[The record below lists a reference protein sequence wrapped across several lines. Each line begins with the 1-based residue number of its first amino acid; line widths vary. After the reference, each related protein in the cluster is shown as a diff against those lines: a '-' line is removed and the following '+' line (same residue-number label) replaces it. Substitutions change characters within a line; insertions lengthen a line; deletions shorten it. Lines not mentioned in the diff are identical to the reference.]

1 MNKEKK
7 EPLIKQVVL
16 DKNARDILNEV
27 KERMKAEGMT
37 GNSYSDA
44 IRWLNNKLNEV
55 QTELAKERRPEF

>member
-7 EPLIKQVVL
+7 EDLSRQVTL
-16 DKNARDILNEV
+16 DLNAINILNEV

-44 IRWLNNKLNEV
+44 IRWLNNKLKEV
-55 QTELAKERRPEF
+55 QNG

>member
-7 EPLIKQVVL
+7 EPLSKQVVL
-16 DKNARDILNEV
+16 DINALNILNEV

-44 IRWLNNKLNEV
+44 IRWLNNKLKEV
-55 QTELAKERRPEF
+55 QNDS

>member
-7 EPLIKQVVL
+7 EDLSRQVTL
-16 DKNARDILNEV
+16 DLNAINILNEV

-44 IRWLNNKLNEV
+44 IRWLNNKLKEV
-55 QTELAKERRPEF
+55 KNDS